1 MNDIFNLKFSYCS
14 LVWIYH
20 SRALNNKINRL
31 REHCLRLIF
40 NDKQLTFEE
49 LLEKDDSI
57 EIHVRNLQNLA
68 IKMYKVVNTGSFE
81 LMTEI
86 SRIRGRK
93 QI

>member
-31 REHCLRLIF
+31 HERCLRLIF
-40 NDKQLTFEE
+40 NQKQLTFEE
-49 LLEKDDSI
+49 LVEKDDSI

-68 IKMYKVVNTGSFE
+68 IEMYKVVNTGSFE
-81 LMTEI
+81 IMKEI